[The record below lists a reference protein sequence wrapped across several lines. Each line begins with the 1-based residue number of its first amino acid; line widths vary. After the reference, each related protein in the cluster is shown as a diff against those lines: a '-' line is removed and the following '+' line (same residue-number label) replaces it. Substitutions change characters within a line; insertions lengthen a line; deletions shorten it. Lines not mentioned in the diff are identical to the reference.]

1 MKHTLPLL
9 ALLPVQAFADVSED
23 FQRGSGGLKAEWVDI
38 GSQGLIFVAMFVLVM
53 WVLQSSLKQLAK
65 SSDGDGYSIFALIA
79 RSVFLCVLVILTL
92 T

>member
-1 MKHTLPLL
+1 MKRFLSIFT
-9 ALLPVQAFADVSED
+9 LLPFQVFAGVSED
-23 FQRGSGGLKAEWVDI
+23 FERGSGGLKAEWVDI
-38 GSQGLIFVAMFVLVM
+38 GSQGLIFLAMFLLVL

-65 SSDGDGYSIFALIA
+65 SSDGDGYTVFALIF

>member
-1 MKHTLPLL
+1 MKHFIFIL
-9 ALLPVQAFADVSED
+9 ALWPFQIFAGVSED
-23 FQRGSGGLKAEWVDI
+23 FERGSGGLKAEWLDI
-38 GSQGLIFVAMFVLVM
+38 LGQGLIFLCMCVLVM

-65 SSDGDGYSIFALIA
+65 SNTGDGYSIYALIC

>member
-1 MKHTLPLL
+1 MKRIVITISLLPL
-9 ALLPVQAFADVSED
+9 QTFAGVSED
-23 FQRGSGGLKAEWVDI
+23 FERGSGGLKGEWLGI
-38 GSQGLIFVAMFVLVM
+38 AGQGLIFLAMFVLVL

-65 SSDGDGYSIFALIA
+65 ANDGDGYSIFALIA

>member
-1 MKHTLPLL
+1 MKRSFT
-9 ALLPVQAFADVSED
+9 ASVLLPFQASADVSED
-23 FQRGSGGLKAEWVDI
+23 FKRGSGGLKAEWIDI
-38 GSQGLIFVAMFVLVM
+38 GAQGLILLAMILLVL

-65 SSDGDGYSIFALIA
+65 SNDGDSYSIFALIL